1 MSVADATAE
10 PGIATFSSLSTAGSR
25 SRIARG
31 SRYVLIEDQLSGGM
45 SRCAGAWPC
54 AGGSRERGT
63 LALQAVT
70 LSAPLI
76 MEWEC
81 ERERAVLMV
90 ASPCSALPG
99 SARTDLGG
107 WRNGQAGVVMLP
119 DTSRGHR
126 AGPCC
131 ARPGGGLAGDSS
143 IVLHCPWPQPSSGPG
158 RGPPASPLLAST

>member
-31 SRYVLIEDQLSGGM
+31 ARYVLIEDQLSGGM
-45 SRCAGAWPC
+45 SRCVGAWPG

-81 ERERAVLMV
+81 EWERTLLMV

-107 WRNGQAGVVMLP
+107 WRNGQAGVVMLTH
-119 DTSRGHR
+119 TSRGHR
-126 AGPCC
+126 SGTCC
-131 ARPGGGLAGDSS
+131 ARPGRRLAE
-143 IVLHCPWPQPSSGPG
+143 
-158 RGPPASPLLAST
+158 